1 MLVLLLVLV
10 PLIGISIVAARS
22 EESTPSWA
30 GPAFGLV
37 AATATFIVAVVSFG
51 SWDAPN
57 VVRIGVP
64 LAGLAAWVATVAIGG
79 VALVRGPRASGA
91 LALGLALA
99 CLLASVA
106 MVNAAY

>member
-1 MLVLLLVLV
+1 MLLLVLV
-10 PLIGISIVAARS
+10 PLIGIAIVAASHEQSR
-22 EESTPSWA
+22 PAWV

-37 AATATFIVAVVSFG
+37 AVTATAIVAVVSFG

-64 LAGLAAWVATVAIGG
+64 LAGLAAWVASVAIGG

-99 CLLASVA
+99 CLVASVV